1 MNPGENKIKKV
12 VIVGGGTAGWISA
25 AALVRFLGG
34 VVDIELVESD
44 AIGTVGVGEA
54 TIPQLIRLN
63 QVLGFDEREFMRET
77 KATYKLGIK
86 FENWGELGSAYLHTF
101 GEVGINLANL
111 HFHQYWLRS
120 VQQGMASDL
129 WDFSLHNEAAKQ
141 HKFAHLERVGDTPMG
156 GLAYAFHFDAGLYA
170 AYLRRYA
177 EGQGVIRTEG
187 KVADVELDGESGFIE
202 TVLLESGKRI
212 AGDLFIDCSGFR
224 GLLIGQALGVA
235 YDDWSHWLP
244 CNSAA
249 AVASESP
256 TTLPP
261 YTKSTAHDAG
271 WQWRIPLQHRVGN
284 GHVFSNHYVD
294 DEAATRTLLTH
305 LAGEALGEPRILRFT
320 TGRRQRFWH
329 KNCVAI
335 GLSSGFMEPLE
346 STSIHLIQSNI
357 SELIN
362 LFPHRH
368 FAAANIEQ
376 YNQQVGTEF
385 ELIRDF
391 LILHYKQT
399 QRDDSD
405 FWRYCREMEVPDSL
419 QQKTALFRESGRIV
433 REPKDLF
440 RDSSW
445 VQVMLGQ
452 GLVPEQYHRLAD
464 RLSDQELADFLA
476 NVRAIVKQAVARL
489 PEHKSYVA
497 QHCA

>member
-1 MNPGENKIKKV
+1 MNRSDKQVNKV

-63 QVLGFDEREFMRET
+63 KVLGFDEREFMRET

-86 FENWGELGSAYLHTF
+86 FENWGQLGSAYLHTF
-101 GEVGINLANL
+101 GEVGINLASL

-120 VQQGMASDL
+120 IQQGDSSSL

-141 HKFAHLERVGDTPMG
+141 HRFAHLERVGDTPMG

-170 AYLRRYA
+170 AYLRRYS
-177 EGQGVIRTEG
+177 EGQGVVRTEG
-187 KVADVELDGESGFIE
+187 KVADVELDGESGFVQAI
-202 TVLLESGKRI
+202 VLESGKRI

-224 GLLIGQALGVA
+224 GLLIGQALGVD

-244 CNSAA
+244 CNSAV
-249 AVASESP
+249 AVASKSP
-256 TTLPP
+256 STLPP

-284 GHVFSNHYVD
+284 GHVFCNQYVD
-294 DEAATRTLLTH
+294 DDAATRTLLAH
-305 LAGEALGEPRILRFT
+305 LTGEPLGDPRILRFT

-362 LFPHRH
+362 LFPHQQ
-368 FAAANIEQ
+368 FAQATIDE
-376 YNQQVGTEF
+376 YNRQVGTEF

-399 QRDDSD
+399 QRDDTD
-405 FWRYCREMEVPDSL
+405 FWRYCRQMKIPDSL
-419 QQKTALFRESGRIV
+419 QQKLELFRESGRIV

-452 GLVPEQYHRLAD
+452 GLVPEQHHRLAD

-489 PEHKSYVA
+489 PEHKNYVA